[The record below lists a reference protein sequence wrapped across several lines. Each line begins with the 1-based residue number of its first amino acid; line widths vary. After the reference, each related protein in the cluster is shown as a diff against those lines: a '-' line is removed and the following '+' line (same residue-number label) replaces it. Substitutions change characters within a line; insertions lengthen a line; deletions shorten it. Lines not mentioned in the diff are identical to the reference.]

1 MLSLEPWLERLN
13 GAALGVQASL
23 AADIKAAQQVRANP
37 SLTLI
42 SGRERVTHQERHPR
56 TLHKVSCEV
65 MVVTGVA
72 RFGSARFGTAK
83 DQLANLRQP
92 VLSQLIY
99 WQPPGAE
106 LPIRWNGGQLLA
118 MTDSALFWVDVV
130 STDYW
135 WADQSQETTP

>member
-1 MLSLEPWLERLN
+1 MLTLEPWLERLN
-13 GAALGVQASL
+13 ATDLGVQASL
-23 AADIKAAQQVRANP
+23 AADVSAAQQVKALP

-42 SGRERVTHQERHPR
+42 SGRERVTHQERHPHTR
-56 TLHKVSCEV
+56 HKVTTEV

-83 DQLANLRQP
+83 DQLAALRQP

-118 MTDSALFWVDVV
+118 LTGSALFWVDVV

-135 WADQSQETTP
+135 WNDQPQEITP

>member
-13 GAALGVQASL
+13 AAELGVQASL

-37 SLTLI
+37 SLSLVN
-42 SGRERVTHQERHPR
+42 GRDRVTHQERHPHTR
-56 TLHKVSCEV
+56 HKVTTEV

-72 RFGSARFGTAK
+72 RYGSARFGNAA
-83 DQLANLRQP
+83 DQLAAMRQP

-99 WQPPGAE
+99 WQPPSAD

-118 MTDSALFWVDVV
+118 LTDSALFWVDVV

-135 WADQSQETTP
+135 WADQSQETNP